1 MKAKV
6 TYIVKEDMLGFYKT
20 KTKTRT
26 VEIDRGLYENY
37 DVAKIEKSAY
47 EQLVCKE
54 NYDASIRITKI
65 KIGST
70 EFIL

>member
-6 TYIVKEDMLGFYKT
+6 TYKVREDMLGNWKNS
-20 KTKTRT
+20 TKTRT
-26 VEIDRGLYENY
+26 VNIDRDLYENY
-37 DVAKIEKSAY
+37 DVAKIENSAY
-47 EQLVCKE
+47 EQLVRKE

-65 KIGST
+65 KVGST